1 MRYGYARVSTKDQR
15 LDLQIEA
22 LKSAGCDVIFSES
35 ASGTIA
41 DRPQLDALLGELR
54 EGDSVVVWKLDRL
67 ARSTRQLLELSE
79 RFDRDGVDLVSLND
93 QIDTSTPQGKLWFT
107 MTAAMAEMERDM
119 IVERTKAGLEAAKAR
134 GVKMGRP
141 RECGEQVETAMQ
153 LHEQGM
159 SISEACRRTGI
170 CRATY
175 YSWLREMEDA

>member
-22 LKSAGCDVIFSES
+22 LKDAGCTVIFSES
-35 ASGTIA
+35 ASGAIA
-41 DRPQLDALLGELR
+41 DRPQLDALLEELKP
-54 EGDSVVVWKLDRL
+54 GDAVVVWKLDRL

-79 RFDRDGVDLVSLND
+79 RFERDGIDLVSLHD
-93 QIDTSTPQGKLWFT
+93 QVDTSTPQGKLWFT

-119 IVERTKAGLEAAKAR
+119 IVERTKAGLEAARAR
-134 GVKMGRP
+134 GSVMGRP

-153 LHEQGM
+153 LHDQGM

-170 CRATY
+170 CRSTY
-175 YSWLREMEDA
+175 YSWLHDLQGD